1 MSAQKEKLR
10 GRLEYTT
17 VSLMLSHSWHVRPP
31 EFNGNH
37 SKDVVEEKR
46 QHTCCVNMSELC

>member
-10 GRLEYTT
+10 GRLENAT
-17 VSLMLSHSWHVRPP
+17 VSLMLSHSWHLGAP

-37 SKDVVEEKR
+37 SEDVVEEKH
-46 QHTCCVNMSELC
+46 QHTYCVSMSELC